1 MSEEI
6 RTTEPE
12 RKLSVKPKQNGSD
25 KPVTST
31 AALILVML
39 VEFIMFAFY
48 PFVFLVIIPYR
59 NYEPY
64 PENYCDYH
72 NGEKK
77 VVLTEN
83 VRFSSYV
90 NWETE
95 ERGDGSNI
103 LLVPKGSTIEVA
115 QVHMHDYPEE
125 EAYISISFYYDKDG
139 TGYTLWGG
147 IDLKWIENPE
157 EIIRDLDAIREAEAK
172 NNRDVKT
179 KTLVGFV
186 ITIAVAAFAV
196 FLVYMIFKKNLARHV
211 VFASFLVMVVYVLL
225 FVLGPIGSKIYYSNF
240 R

>member
-1 MSEEI
+1 MNEEQDQGGFKI
-6 RTTEPE
+6 
-12 RKLSVKPKQNGSD
+12 VKVNTN
-25 KPVTST
+25 VTSPV
-31 AALILVML
+31 ALVLVML

-103 LLVPKGSTIEVA
+103 LRVPKGSTIEVA

-125 EAYISISFYYDKDG
+125 EAYISLFPAAS
-139 TGYTLWGG
+139 
-147 IDLKWIENPE
+147 
-157 EIIRDLDAIREAEAK
+157 
-172 NNRDVKT
+172 
-179 KTLVGFV
+179 
-186 ITIAVAAFAV
+186 IAWE
-196 FLVYMIFKKNLARHV
+196 
-211 VFASFLVMVVYVLL
+211 
-225 FVLGPIGSKIYYSNF
+225 
-240 R
+240 